1 MPKVEQQPGNPACI
15 CLVIIICIT
24 CVLKTARYILR
35 TFHVFCRRGCSH
47 VTCMPACNT
56 QMSVDSIELPLNVN
70 DNYMYDAWIM
80 DDIEMFMMVEAHK

>member
-1 MPKVEQQPGNPACI
+1 
-15 CLVIIICIT
+15 
-24 CVLKTARYILR
+24 
-35 TFHVFCRRGCSH
+35 
-47 VTCMPACNT
+47 MPACNT